1 MSTHLFLFPGAEK
14 CGGEERMRRCARLF
28 CCQKEE
34 KAFCRIFRTR
44 KGKPF
49 FPDIPEI
56 FCSISH
62 TPGYWACAVSHAPV
76 GLDVEKIRPRPYGA
90 IARRFFHPKEAEY
103 AAGGPEAFFS
113 VWTAKESYVKLLGR
127 GIDAEFSS
135 FSVVDE
141 GALLERLGEIEFRQI
156 PLEVGY
162 CMSLCGTE
170 LGEVRQTVFPSEAGA

>member
-1 MSTHLFLFPGAEK
+1 MRRRRENAPLCAPFLLPKGRESLLPHLSHAKGKALFPRCSGNFLFHKPYSWLLGLRDFTCSGGVR
-14 CGGEERMRRCARLF
+14 CGENPA
-28 CCQKEE
+28 
-34 KAFCRIFRTR
+34 A
-44 KGKPF
+44 
-49 FPDIPEI
+49 
-56 FCSISH
+56 
-62 TPGYWACAVSHAPV
+62 
-76 GLDVEKIRPRPYGA
+76 PYGA
-90 IARRFFHPKEAEY
+90 IARRFFHQKEAKY

>member
-1 MSTHLFLFPGAEK
+1 MRRRRKNAPLCAPFLLPKGRESLLPHLSHAKGKALFPG
-14 CGGEERMRRCARLF
+14 CSGNFLF
-28 CCQKEE
+28 H
-34 KAFCRIFRTR
+34 
-44 KGKPF
+44 KP
-49 FPDIPEI
+49 
-56 FCSISH
+56 
-62 TPGYWACAVSHAPV
+62 
-76 GLDVEKIRPRPYGA
+76 
-90 IARRFFHPKEAEY
+90 Y

-170 LGEVRQTVFPSEAGA
+170 LGEVRQTVFPSGDGA